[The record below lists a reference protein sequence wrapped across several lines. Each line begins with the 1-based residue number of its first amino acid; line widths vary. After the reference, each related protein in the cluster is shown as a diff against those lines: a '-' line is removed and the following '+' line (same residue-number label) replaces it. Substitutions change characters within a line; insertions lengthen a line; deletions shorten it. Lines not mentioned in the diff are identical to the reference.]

1 MSSDSG
7 SPGTPSS
14 SSGCSDIVVTRA
26 KRRPIPRKGHTKSRG
41 GCANCK
47 KRKVKCDEVTP
58 ACGACQR
65 LGYDCLYFE
74 NKLQV
79 RARREEP
86 LKALIISQTPAK
98 SLSCDPSWFTMH
110 DMRFFQH
117 FIFSAYPSL
126 PLDGWEIWREVSQMA
141 HEYDF
146 LLHAMLGLG
155 ASHLSI
161 ITPNSYTQAALKH
174 RVTALEGFKK
184 FISTAGQSRE
194 HADAAF
200 ATALVLTFQAT
211 QMRDG
216 LDDFLTMIRGCNLIG
231 THAMGQYESSRFRT
245 FEKEL
250 YLRRLTE
257 VVPLDKP
264 IPYFDAEAIRGF
276 MGSLENLG
284 PLCRSIEELQYLS
297 IMRSIATSALQSP
310 MSAYYEHTRIYD
322 VLCDIDAEQFPAF
335 IDESNYTGRLLI
347 MHMIVLDYVMGTTI
361 LQERRHEAPA
371 SVPRN
376 VYDYIKMMLLTWT
389 QRIQEKLPEEYKTYG
404 AWPVAF
410 TRQCIDVGE
419 MKLLDSGGDT
429 VKLVGETLREL
440 IL

>member
-1 MSSDSG
+1 MSDS
-7 SPGTPSS
+7 GTPSS
-14 SSGCSDIVVTRA
+14 SSGASDVVPRA

-65 LGYDCLYFE
+65 LGYDCLYYE

-79 RARREEP
+79 RPRRDEASR
-86 LKALIISQTPAK
+86 ALVVRQTPAK
-98 SLSCDPSWFTMH
+98 TLSLEPSWFTLD

-126 PLDGWEIWREVSQMA
+126 PLDGGEIWREVSQMA

-161 ITPNSYTQAALKH
+161 ISPSSYTQAALKH
-174 RVTALEGFKK
+174 RITALEGFKR
-184 FISTAGQSRE
+184 FISSAGQSRE
-194 HADAAF
+194 NADAAF

-211 QMRDG
+211 QMKDG
-216 LDDFLTMIRGCNLIG
+216 LNDFLTMVRGCSLIG
-231 THAMGQYESSRFRT
+231 THASGQYSLSRFRT
-245 FEKEL
+245 FEKEA
-250 YLRRLTE
+250 YLEKLIE
-257 VVPLDKP
+257 LVPLDRP
-264 IPYFDAEAIRGF
+264 IPYFGVEAIRGF
-276 MGSLENLG
+276 MGSLEKLG

-297 IMRSIATSALQSP
+297 IMRSIATQALQDPVSG
-310 MSAYYEHTRIYD
+310 YYEHTRIYD
-322 VLCDIDAEQFPAF
+322 VLCDLDAEQFPAF
-335 IDESNYTGRLLI
+335 IDESNYIGRLLI

-361 LQERRHEAPA
+361 LQERRHAISS
-371 SVPRN
+371 SVPKN

-389 QRIQEKLPEEYKTYG
+389 QRIQEKLPDEYKTYG
-404 AWPVAF
+404 FWPVAF
-410 TRQCIDVGE
+410 TRECIDTGE
-419 MKLLDSGGDT
+419 MKLLDSSGET

-440 IL
+440 II